1 MTEAAATVAAAV
13 AVVTPEAAYLWL
25 SAWRT
30 WVARSGVSRFASW
43 ASQNLTEVIRGSAC
57 ESGQPHN
64 VSETAVILSATAT
77 PRYQR

>member
-43 ASQNLTEVIRGSAC
+43 ASRNLTEVLRGSAC
-57 ESGQPHN
+57 EGGR
-64 VSETAVILSATAT
+64 TAT
-77 PRYQR
+77 